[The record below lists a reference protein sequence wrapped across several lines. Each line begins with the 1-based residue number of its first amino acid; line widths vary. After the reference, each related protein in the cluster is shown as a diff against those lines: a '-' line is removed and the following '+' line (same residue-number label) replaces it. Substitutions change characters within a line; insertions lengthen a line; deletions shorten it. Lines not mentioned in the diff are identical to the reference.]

1 MYLFNLLA
9 KAVRYFED
17 TLKPLTEIRF
27 KSKQSNNGIFLNNI
41 QTIK

>member
-1 MYLFNLLA
+1 MYLFNSLA

-17 TLKPLTEIRF
+17 TLKPLTEIKF
-27 KSKQSNNGIFLNNI
+27 KSKQSNNDIFLNDI